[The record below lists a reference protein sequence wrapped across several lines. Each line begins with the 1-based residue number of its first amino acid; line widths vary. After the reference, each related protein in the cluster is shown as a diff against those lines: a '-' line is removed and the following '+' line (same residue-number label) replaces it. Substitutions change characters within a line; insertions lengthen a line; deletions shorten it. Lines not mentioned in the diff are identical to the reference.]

1 VRSPH
6 GTRSAE
12 SDRTPGSFV
21 GRTEEL
27 ASLRTYAIEA
37 AGGRPWVVV
46 IEGPAGIGKTAFV
59 RQVEGQLDGFT
70 VIHALADSLATSVS
84 MYVLS
89 QLVEVRNPAP
99 LTAGLEL
106 LNALAAYQV
115 DGPVAV
121 VIEDAHWADD
131 ASMQALATALWRLD
145 AVRVLTLV
153 TTRAAGSYD
162 NERWTRLVAD
172 ADRCRLM
179 PLGPLTDLD
188 VQDLAASREIQLTP
202 AAATRLQR
210 HTTGNALHVGALLRE
225 MTPDQLNLGADLPA
239 PRSLAASTIARMAE
253 LPPPAR
259 ELIRAL
265 AVTNAAPLVSLGA
278 VAAVDDPTEALDIAM
293 TTGFIE
299 WTIAE
304 PAHEVRF
311 THPLYQA
318 AIYDDLPPMTRRA
331 LHLAAAALTDPTS
344 ALDHRVA
351 AADRTDEAL
360 AADLERAATT
370 ADPTM
375 ATARLTAA
383 ADLSGSPDEAVR
395 RLLRAGRICRE
406 VGRVDAL
413 RRLRPRLIACPPS
426 SGRDLLLGWLAFE
439 DGDAPEAERALRE
452 ATQAPHARPDE
463 VAAALVELAAIY
475 NSQSRG
481 VEALAAAE
489 AADGLGVLSERDQQ
503 VAWMMAAGGVGQVEG
518 AVRGLEAMAERF
530 PTEVHLNRNSS
541 PAVIYALALL
551 NNHAGRPLEAIK
563 WFAALSD
570 DSMHDVLAGRL
581 AQIHMVRA
589 QAHFRAGQWDD
600 ALVHA
605 HVAVDLATDLG
616 QIWVL
621 AQANGVASYVR
632 SGRGQW
638 DAARLRIGLARSA
651 AAKVPTADALI
662 VTAQARAIL
671 GHAAGRPN
679 DVVGVL
685 DLLVRRESEWAAWNL
700 QCVPMYVAAILDC
713 GRLQDGIA
721 ELARLAEAV
730 ERRSLDMKA
739 QLSWLGAKVA
749 ALRDEKDAAVR
760 GYEDAFGQ
768 LGANTDF
775 LDRVGILTDYG
786 RFLRAIGRRREGQ
799 MHLADARQLLAGVGA
814 TPYVERLDRDLLG
827 PNHVAQRPG
836 VDPASTLTE
845 RERDVVTLVID
856 GRTNRETAETL
867 YMSVKS
873 VEFHLGNVYAKL
885 HISSRRQLKGALVV
899 ETGSGL
905 PLGNDPE

>member
-1 VRSPH
+1 VRSSDSP
-6 GTRSAE
+6 RSAE
-12 SDRTPGSFV
+12 PGGDPGSFV
-21 GRTEEL
+21 GRAEEL
-27 ASLRTYAIEA
+27 GSLRNSASEA

-59 RQVEGQLDGFT
+59 RQVERQLDGFT

-89 QLVEVRNPAP
+89 QLVEVRNHAP
-99 LTAGLEL
+99 LAAGLEL
-106 LNALAAYQV
+106 LGALAAYQV
-115 DGPVAV
+115 DGPVVV

-131 ASMQALATALWRLD
+131 ASMQALATALWRLEAD
-145 AVRVLTLV
+145 RVLTLI
-153 TTRAAGSYD
+153 TTRAAGSYE
-162 NERWTRLVAD
+162 NERWTRLLAD
-172 ADRCRLM
+172 SDRCRHVS
-179 PLGPLTDLD
+179 LGPLTDLD
-188 VQDLAASREIQLTP
+188 VHDLAASRGIELTP
-202 AAATRLQR
+202 ASASRLQR
-210 HTTGNALHVGALLRE
+210 HTAGNALHVGALLRE
-225 MTPDQLNLGADLPA
+225 MTHDQLNFGTGLPA
-239 PRSLAASTIARMAE
+239 PRSLAVSTIARVAE
-253 LPPPAR
+253 LPLPAR

-278 VAAVDDPTEALDIAM
+278 VAAVDDPTEALELAM

-299 WTIAE
+299 WAIAD
-304 PAHEVRF
+304 PAPEVRF
-311 THPLYQA
+311 THPLFQA
-318 AIYDDLPPMTRRA
+318 AIYDDLPPTTRRA
-331 LHLAAAALTDPTS
+331 LHLAAASLTDPTS

-370 ADPTM
+370 ADPTL
-375 ATARLTAA
+375 AAARLTSA

-426 SGRDLLLGWLAFE
+426 SERDLLLGWLAFE
-439 DGDAPEAERALRE
+439 DGDATEAERALRE
-452 ATQAPHARPDE
+452 ATQAAHARPDE
-463 VAAALVELAAIY
+463 VAAAFVELAAIY

-481 VEALAAAE
+481 VAALAAAE

-503 VAWMMAAGGVGQVEG
+503 VAWMMAAGGVGQIEG
-518 AVRGLEAMAERF
+518 AVRGLDVMAQRF
-530 PTEVHLNRNSS
+530 PTEVNRVRNSS
-541 PAVIYALALL
+541 PAVAYALALL
-551 NNHAGRPLEAIK
+551 NNHAGRPLEAIE
-563 WFAALSD
+563 WFTALSD
-570 DSMHDVLAGRL
+570 DSLHDVLAGRL
-581 AQIHMVRA
+581 AQIHTVRA
-589 QAHFRAGQWDD
+589 QAHFRAGQWDE

-638 DAARLRIGLARSA
+638 DAAQLRVERALSA
-651 AAKVPTADALI
+651 AARVPTADALI

-679 DVVGVL
+679 DVVGAL

-700 QCVPMYVAAILDC
+700 QCVPMYVAALLDR
-713 GRLQDGIA
+713 GRVQDGIA
-721 ELARLAEAV
+721 ELARFGNAV
-730 ERRSLDMKA
+730 ERRSLEMRA

-749 ALRDEKDAAVR
+749 ALRDEKDAALR

-768 LGANTDF
+768 LGADTDF
-775 LDRVGILTDYG
+775 LDRVGLLTDYG

-799 MHLADARQLLAGVGA
+799 MHLADARQLLARVGA
-814 TPYVERLDRDLLG
+814 APYVERLDRDLLG
-827 PNHVAQRPG
+827 PDHVAQRMEN
-836 VDPASTLTE
+836 DPASTLTE

-856 GRTNRETAETL
+856 GCTNRETAEAL

-885 HISSRRQLKGALVV
+885 HISSRRQLKEALLV
-899 ETGSGL
+899 
-905 PLGNDPE
+905 